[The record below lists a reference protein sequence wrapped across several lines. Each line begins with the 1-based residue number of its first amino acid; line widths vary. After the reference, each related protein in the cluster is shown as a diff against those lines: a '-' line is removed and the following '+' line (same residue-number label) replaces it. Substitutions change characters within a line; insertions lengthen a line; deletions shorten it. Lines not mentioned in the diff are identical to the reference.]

1 MHWKILDL
9 DRAQTSVKDV
19 KRAYAQRLK
28 NCRPD
33 QDPVGFRRL
42 HDAYQDALSEL
53 EWRSQAVP
61 FPASASFP
69 VVTTDISKAPTEGSS
84 ADCPA
89 PPAATDASEPP
100 EATATA
106 ISHIAV
112 SAGAARMLEALDRLD
127 NALKNDLPEVAER
140 VREAEV
146 VLFENP
152 DEVGRWGQIM
162 SQLISKHGNH
172 PHLRL
177 GPETLLFELEHES
190 MWATLA
196 VIDRLAKSE
205 NITGINGL
213 AQLFLRHKQRI
224 STRAGGAAATH
235 LACAAAT
242 RARDKVGPLADMAYQ
257 NLASGERDLAM
268 RHIDELAVKSDHE
281 DPRGPQPRRVRH
293 YQQLGAA
300 GPSRGIPW
308 RILLFCIFP
317 MIKLL
322 MLITGGDHSSQPVHY
337 PIYYRGTERLT
348 PISSEEMSRLL
359 DKPAIDAPPKDWEEY
374 NKRHESARGRSFQTT
389 PPSGNN
395 PGPDSGAKPDM
406 KQTQEPPPANK

>member
-9 DRAQTSVKDV
+9 DRAQASVKDV

-33 QDPVGFRRL
+33 QDPAGFRRL
-42 HDAYQDALSEL
+42 HDAYQNALSEL

-61 FPASASFP
+61 FPGSVALP
-69 VVTTDISKAPTEGSS
+69 VATTDTWQPPTGGSS
-84 ADCPA
+84 ADCQA
-89 PPAATDASEPP
+89 PSAATGAPEAP
-100 EATATA
+100 EATAAA
-106 ISHIAV
+106 ISRLAV
-112 SAGAARMLEALDRLD
+112 SAGAARMLDVLDRLD
-127 NALKNDLPEVAER
+127 EALKNDLPEVAER

-146 VLFENP
+146 ALFENP
-152 DEVGRWGQIM
+152 DEVGRWGHIM
-162 SQLISKHGNH
+162 SQLISKHGSH
-172 PHLRL
+172 PQLRL

-190 MWATLA
+190 MWATFA

-224 STRAGGAAATH
+224 STRAGGAASTH

-242 RARDKVGPLADMAYQ
+242 RARDKVGPLADIAYQ
-257 NLASGERDLAM
+257 NLASGERDVAM
-268 RHIDELAVKSDHE
+268 RHIDELTVQSDHE

-293 YQQLGAA
+293 YQQLGAT

-322 MLITGGDHSSQPVHY
+322 MLITEGDHSTQPAHY
-337 PIYYRGTERLT
+337 PIYRSTERLT
-348 PISSEEMSRLL
+348 PISSEEISRLL
-359 DKPAIDAPPKDWEEY
+359 DQPAINEPPKNWEEY
-374 NKRHESARGRSFQTT
+374 KKRHETARSKSFQTT
-389 PPSGNN
+389 QPSGNN
-395 PGPDSGAKPDM
+395 PGPDPGARPELKEPH
-406 KQTQEPPPANK
+406 EPPPANK

>member
-9 DRAQTSVKDV
+9 DRAQANVKDV

-28 NCRPD
+28 ICRPD
-33 QDPVGFRRL
+33 QDPAGFKRL
-42 HDAYQDALSEL
+42 HDAYQNALSEL

-61 FPASASFP
+61 FPALASFP
-69 VVTTDISKAPTEGSS
+69 VVTTDISKSPTEGSS
-84 ADCPA
+84 ADCPVPSA
-89 PPAATDASEPP
+89 DSGVP
-100 EATATA
+100 EAPETTAAA
-106 ISHIAV
+106 ISRLAV
-112 SAGAARMLEALDRLD
+112 SAGAARMLDALDRLD
-127 NALKNDLPEVAER
+127 EALKNDLPEVAER
-140 VREAEV
+140 VHEAEV
-146 VLFENP
+146 ALFENP
-152 DEVGRWGQIM
+152 DEVGRWGYIM
-162 SQLISKHGNH
+162 SQLISKYGSH
-172 PHLRL
+172 PQLRL

-190 MWATLA
+190 RLATFA

-213 AQLFLRHKQRI
+213 AQLFLRNKQRI
-224 STRAGGAAATH
+224 STHAGGAAATH

-242 RARDKVGPLADMAYQ
+242 RARDKVGPLADIAYQ

-268 RHIDELAVKSDHE
+268 RHIDELTVQSDHE

-317 MIKLL
+317 MFKLL
-322 MLITGGDHSSQPVHY
+322 MFISGIDHSTQPVHY
-337 PIYYRGTERLT
+337 PIYRGTERLT
-348 PISSEEMSRLL
+348 PINSEEISRLL

-374 NKRHESARGRSFQTT
+374 KKRHDSARGKSFQTT
-389 PPSGNN
+389 LPSGTP
-395 PGPDSGAKPDM
+395 PGPDPGARPELKEP
-406 KQTQEPPPANK
+406 QEPPPANK